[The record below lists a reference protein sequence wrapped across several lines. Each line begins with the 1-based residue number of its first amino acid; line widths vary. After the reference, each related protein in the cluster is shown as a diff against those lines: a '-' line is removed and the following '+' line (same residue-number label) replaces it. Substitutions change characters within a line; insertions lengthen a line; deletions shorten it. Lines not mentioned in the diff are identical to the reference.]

1 MKINTI
7 SRAEFDGF
15 KPSRHPEADSIF
27 EETEWFADREG
38 VVIGVLARDRADDDW
53 AYAVLGRDEWGT
65 FRAFENDVSIA
76 RRDDARLQL
85 ISTMERALSTGAR
98 IFPQGD

>member
-7 SRAEFDGF
+7 SRAEFDSF
-15 KPSRHPEADSIF
+15 RPSRHPEVDSIF

-53 AYAVLGRDEWGT
+53 AYAVLGRDEQGT
-65 FRAFENDVSIA
+65 FRAFENDVSIVQ
-76 RRDDARLQL
+76 RDDARLQL
-85 ISTMERALSTGAR
+85 IRTMERVLSTGAR